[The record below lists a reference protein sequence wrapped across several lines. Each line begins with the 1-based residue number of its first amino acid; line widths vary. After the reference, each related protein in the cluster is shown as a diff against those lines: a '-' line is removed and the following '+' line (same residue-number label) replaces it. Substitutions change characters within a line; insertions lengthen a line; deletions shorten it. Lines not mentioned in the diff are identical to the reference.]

1 MRIKRSVRVS
11 GALLTVLALCAL
23 IAAPVQAATGSARA
37 AVTAFASPGATTS
50 VNANVYLTGQM
61 LQPMFQASLNQSM
74 PQVVSGVLSS
84 MVNQMPKQDQGW
96 ATQMA
101 GALLQPSAT
110 LVSLQPQAGG
120 LLTTFKVN
128 LYAGD
133 PRPITTSVLIGFKV
147 LNASTIQVTA
157 LPSANGGQSL
167 VSGPLTTFTV
177 PIGSLNS
184 IAVTPQ
190 CGDANLS
197 INLKFPLTLG
207 QASTATPTGN
217 SAVTR
222 LNYTRSTQVAP
233 NSRLNFAQPADHAT
247 NSYIELPA
255 TSLAQLGSSI
265 GTMQISSSITAQNI
279 RVSVQGGNL
288 LTTSDIHWHGIL
300 VGVAVSTMTPGAA
313 NGNLVVHV
321 LKTDIQLL
329 DDLFSFPMN
338 NYNQQVQ
345 QDLNTELTGAL
356 AGTFSVNQA
365 ALGPNPHL
373 TCAATNSLV
382 LAGAITLG

>member
-1 MRIKRSVRVS
+1 MRIKRSAQVS
-11 GALLTVLALCAL
+11 GAFLTVLALCAL
-23 IAAPVQAATGSARA
+23 IVAPAQAASGSARA
-37 AVTAFASPGATTS
+37 AVPAFVSSGATTS
-50 VNANVYLTGQM
+50 VNAHVYLTGQI

-74 PQVVSGVLSS
+74 PQMVSGVLSS
-84 MVNQMPKQDQGW
+84 MVSQMPKQDQGW

-120 LLTTFKVN
+120 LLTTFRVN

-133 PRPITTSVLIGFKV
+133 PKPITTNVLIGFKV
-147 LNASTIQVTA
+147 LNASTVQVTA
-157 LPSANGGQSL
+157 LPSANGQSL

-197 INLKFPLTLG
+197 INLKFPLALG
-207 QASTATPTGN
+207 QASAATPTGN
-217 SAVTR
+217 STTTK
-222 LNYTRSTQVAP
+222 LDYTRSTQSAT
-233 NSRLNFAQPADHAT
+233 NTQLNFALPADHTT

-255 TSLAQLGSSI
+255 ASLAQLGGSM

-279 RVSVQGGNL
+279 RVSVQGSNL
-288 LTTSDIHWHGIL
+288 LTTSDIHWHGVL
-300 VGVAVSTMTPGAA
+300 VGVAVSTMAPGSA

-321 LKTDIQLL
+321 LKTDFQIF

-338 NYNQQVQ
+338 NYNQQIQ

-356 AGTFSVNQA
+356 TGTFSVNQA
-365 ALGPNPHL
+365 AIGPNPHL

>member
-1 MRIKRSVRVS
+1 MRIKRSVQVS

-23 IAAPVQAATGSARA
+23 IVAPVQAASGSARA
-37 AVTAFASPGATTS
+37 TGQALVSPGVTTS
-50 VNANVYLTGQM
+50 VDAHVYLTGQM
-61 LQPMFQASLNQSM
+61 LQPMFQTSLNQSM
-74 PQVVSGVLSS
+74 PQIVGSVLSS

-120 LLTTFKVN
+120 LLTTFRVN

-133 PRPITTSVLIGFKV
+133 PKPITTSVLIGFKV

-157 LPSANGGQSL
+157 LPSANGQSL
-167 VSGPLTTFTV
+167 VSGPLLTFTV

-184 IAVTPQ
+184 IAVTPR

-197 INLKFPLTLG
+197 IDLKFPLSLG
-207 QASTATPTGN
+207 QASAATPAGN
-217 SAVTR
+217 SITTR
-222 LNYTRSTQVAP
+222 LDYTRATPSAP
-233 NSRLNFAQPADHAT
+233 NTQLNFALPADNAT

-255 TSLAQLGSSI
+255 ASLAQLGSSI
-265 GTMQISSSITAQNI
+265 GTMQVSSSITAQNI
-279 RVSVQGGNL
+279 RVSVQGNNL

-300 VGVAVSTMTPGAA
+300 VGVAVSTMSPGAA
-313 NGNLVVHV
+313 SGNLVVHV
-321 LKTDIQLL
+321 LKTDFQIF

-338 NYNQQVQ
+338 NYNQQIQ

-356 AGTFSVNQA
+356 TGTFSVNQA
-365 ALGPNPHL
+365 AIGPNPHL